1 MWKPKI
7 LILLFAT
14 LFSFQCVETLI
25 SVRIFPNGEYFM
37 RIQSEGDR
45 TDILN
50 DDFILPKDNGWVA
63 EITERKKSDSDE
75 PVFILETQALLKGK
89 TIFHQKSAFFQH
101 FLKNILLTKAFSKL
115 SIFCT
120 FVPP

>member
-25 SVRIFPNGEYFM
+25 SVRVFPNGEYFM
-37 RIQSEGDR
+37 RIRSEGDR

-50 DDFILPKDNGWVA
+50 DDFILPQDNGWAA
-63 EITERKKSDSDE
+63 EITEQNK
-75 PVFILETQALLKGK
+75 I
-89 TIFHQKSAFFQH
+89 
-101 FLKNILLTKAFSKL
+101 
-115 SIFCT
+115 
-120 FVPP
+120 